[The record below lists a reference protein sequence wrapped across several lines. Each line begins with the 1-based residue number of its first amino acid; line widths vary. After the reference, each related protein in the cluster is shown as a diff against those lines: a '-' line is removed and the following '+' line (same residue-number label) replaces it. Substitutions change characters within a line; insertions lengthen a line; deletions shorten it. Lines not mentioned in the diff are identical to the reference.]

1 MTQISKK
8 QKLDCI
14 GIDVSKDKLDICY
27 TNNSKGRYINAKI
40 GFKKLIKS
48 LPSNKD
54 ILVVLEPTGGYER
67 KVIYAL
73 QAAGYNV
80 ALANTF
86 KMRNYAKA
94 MGIYAK
100 NDPLD
105 SYVIKSFGEDMY
117 PKDKLQ
123 ILYKKSTEFKQLEN
137 WLTRSRQLVKTIACE
152 KNRHEK
158 SIDKEVRKS
167 HLKVIK
173 ILEKELGKIEEKI
186 QSLSESSQL
195 LEKAETFKKVSGF
208 GNVCA
213 NGLLIYLPELG
224 HVSNKRIASIVGTA
238 PFCRESG
245 KFKGKSKISGGRA
258 KLRGLLYMGVLSAT
272 IHNKII
278 KRFYDR
284 LIKNGKPHNL
294 AMMACMRKM
303 LCILNAMV
311 RNNTQWDDNYR
322 GCCS

>member
-8 QKLDCI
+8 GKSDFI

-27 TNNSKGRYINAKI
+27 TNNSKGRYLNTKI

-48 LPSNKD
+48 FPSNKD
-54 ILVVLEPTGGYER
+54 IIVVLEPTGGYER

-73 QAAGYNV
+73 QAASYNV

-123 ILYKKSTEFKQLEN
+123 ILYKKSTEFKKLES
-137 WLTRSRQLVKTIACE
+137 WLTRSRQLVKTISCE
-152 KNRHEK
+152 KNRYEK
-158 SIDKEVRKS
+158 SIDNDISKS
-167 HLKVIK
+167 HLKIIK

-186 QSLSESSQL
+186 QSLSKSSQL
-195 LEKAETFKKVSGF
+195 LEKAKTFKKVSGF

-272 IHNKII
+272 VHNKII
-278 KRFYDR
+278 KRFYTR
-284 LIKNGKPHNL
+284 LIKKGKPHNL

-311 RNNTQWDDNYR
+311 RNDTQWDDNYR
-322 GCCS
+322 GCSS